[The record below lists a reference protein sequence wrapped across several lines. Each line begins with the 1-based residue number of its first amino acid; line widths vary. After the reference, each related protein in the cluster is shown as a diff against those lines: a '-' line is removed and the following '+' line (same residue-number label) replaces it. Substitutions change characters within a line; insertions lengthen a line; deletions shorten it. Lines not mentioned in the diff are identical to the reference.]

1 MKFKVSV
8 PASTSNLGPGFD
20 ALGLALKL
28 YNDFI
33 VEPANFY
40 SVEIEGE
47 GAQELPKDEKNLFLR
62 AYRSAMEYL
71 GENRPVKVKLV
82 NRIPLGRGLGSSA
95 TAIVGG
101 ILAAQKITGKE
112 LSLPEVIDIAFKFEP
127 HPDNVLPA
135 YTGGFV
141 VAATNGDLSYVKLD
155 WPEELKVVIVVPELF
170 LSTEESR
177 SVLPETYSREDV
189 IFNIQRVAL
198 LLGALQKRDY
208 GLLKEAV
215 KDRLHQPYRCDLI
228 PSFWEILSE
237 GYKAG
242 AYAVYLSG
250 AGSCIGALADK
261 NFDQIGQAMCNVFD
275 SLGIEARYWVLD
287 VDKEGARLVTLSED

>member
-1 MKFKVSV
+1 VFKVLV

-28 YNDFI
+28 YNEFTVKPSGSYI
-33 VEPANFY
+33 VE
-40 SVEIEGE
+40 IRGEGE
-47 GAQELPKDEKNLFLR
+47 ESLAIDESNLFIKS
-62 AYRSAMEYL
+62 YRSACKYIGFDQPIEL
-71 GENRPVKVKLV
+71 HQL

-101 ILAAQKITGKE
+101 ILAAEKLSGKK

-141 VAATNGDLSYVKLD
+141 IAATNGDLSYVKLD
-155 WPEELKVVIVVPELF
+155 FPEELKVVIVVPELF
-170 LSTEESR
+170 LSTQESR
-177 SVLPETYSREDV
+177 SVLPESYSKEDV
-189 IFNIQRVAL
+189 TFNIQRVAL
-198 LLGALQKRDY
+198 LLGALQKRDF

-215 KDRLHQPYRCDLI
+215 KDRVHQPYRCDLI

-237 GYKAG
+237 GYRAG

-250 AGSCIGALADK
+250 AGSCIGALADR
-261 NFDQIGQAMCNVFD
+261 NFDDIGRAMCNVFD
-275 SLGIEARYWVLD
+275 SLGIESRYLVLD
-287 VDKEGARLVTLSED
+287 VDREGARIVEI

>member
-1 MKFKVSV
+1 MFKISV

-20 ALGLALKL
+20 ALGLALTL
-28 YNDFI
+28 YNEFY
-33 VEPANFY
+33 VEPSEKF

-47 GAQELPKDEKNLFLR
+47 GKRELPKDETNLFLK
-62 AYRSAMEYL
+62 AYRSSMEYL
-71 GENRPVKVKLV
+71 GFDQPIRVKLV

-101 ILAAQKITGKE
+101 ILAAEKISGKK
-112 LSLPEVIDIAFKFEP
+112 LSLPEVIDVAFKFEP

-141 VAATNGDLSYVKLD
+141 VAATNGDLHYVKLD
-155 WPEELKVVIVVPELF
+155 WPEDLKVVIVVPELF

-177 SVLPETYSREDV
+177 SVLPESYKRSEV
-189 IFNIQRVAL
+189 IFNVQRVAL

-215 KDRLHQPYRCDLI
+215 KDRIHQPYRCDLI
-228 PSFWEILSE
+228 PSFWEVVSE

-242 AYAVYLSG
+242 AHAVYLSG
-250 AGSCIGALADK
+250 AGSCIGALATE
-261 NFDQIGQAMCNVFD
+261 NFEEIGKAMCNVFD
-275 SLGIEARYWVLD
+275 SLGIESRFLVLD
-287 VDKEGARLVTLSED
+287 VDENGAKVEEIT

>member
-20 ALGLALKL
+20 ALGLALTL
-28 YNDFI
+28 YNEFY
-33 VEPANFY
+33 VEPSDKY
-40 SVEIEGE
+40 EVEIEGE
-47 GAQELPKDEKNLFLR
+47 GRKELPRDEKNLFLR
-62 AYRSAMEYL
+62 AYRSSMEYL
-71 GENRPVKVKLV
+71 GLSQPVKVKLV

-101 ILAAQKITGKE
+101 ILAAERISGRE

-155 WPEELKVVIVVPELF
+155 WPEDLKVVIVVPELF
-170 LSTEESR
+170 LSTEDSR
-177 SVLPETYSREDV
+177 SVLPETYSRKDV

-215 KDRLHQPYRCDLI
+215 KDRIHQPYRCDLI

-250 AGSCIGALADK
+250 AGSCIGALSDK
-261 NFDQIGQAMCNVFD
+261 NFDEIGKAMCNVFD
-275 SLGIEARYWVLD
+275 ALGIESRYLVLD
-287 VDKEGARLVTLSED
+287 VDKTGARLE

>member
-28 YNDFI
+28 YNEFI
-33 VEPANFY
+33 VEPSDFY

-47 GAQELPKDEKNLFLR
+47 GADSLPRDEKNLFIR
-62 AYRSAMEYL
+62 AYRSTMEYL
-71 GENRPVKVKLV
+71 GESQPVKVKQV

-101 ILAAQKITGKE
+101 ILAAEKVTGKE
-112 LSLPEVIDIAFKFEP
+112 LSLPEVIDVAFKFEP

-141 VAATNGDLSYVKLD
+141 VAATNGDLHYVKLD

-177 SVLPETYSREDV
+177 SVLPDKYSREDV
-189 IFNIQRVAL
+189 IFNVQRVAL
-198 LLGALQKRDY
+198 LLGALQKRDF

-250 AGSCIGALADK
+250 AGSCIGALADR
-261 NFDQIGQAMCNVFD
+261 NFNEIGQAMCNVFD
-275 SLGIEARYWVLD
+275 ALGIDSRYLVLE
-287 VDKEGARLVTLSED
+287 VDQEGARVSELS

>member
-8 PASTSNLGPGFD
+8 PASTSNLGAGFD
-20 ALGLALKL
+20 ALGLALTI

-33 VEPANFY
+33 VETANAY

-47 GAQELPKDEKNLFLR
+47 GEGELPLDEKNLFLR
-62 AYRSAMEYL
+62 AFKSTAEYL
-71 GENRPVKVKLV
+71 GLNQPVRVKQI
-82 NRIPLGRGLGSSA
+82 NRIPLGRGMGSSA

-101 ILAAQKITGKE
+101 ILAAERIAGKK
-112 LSLPEVIDIAFKFEP
+112 LSLPEVIDVAFKFEP

-155 WPEELKVVIVVPELF
+155 FPQELKVIIVVPELF
-170 LSTEESR
+170 LSTEDSR
-177 SVLPETYSREDV
+177 SVLPSTYAREDV

-198 LLGALQKRDY
+198 LMGALQKKDFS
-208 GLLKEAV
+208 LLKEAV
-215 KDRLHQPYRCDLI
+215 KDRIHQPYRCDLI
-228 PSFWEILSE
+228 PGFWEVLSQ
-237 GYKAG
+237 GYKEG

-250 AGSCIGALADK
+250 AGSCIGALADA
-261 NFDQIGQAMCNVFD
+261 NFDGIGKAMCDVFE
-275 SLGIEARYWVLD
+275 SLGIDARYLVLD
-287 VDKEGARLVTLSED
+287 VDKEGARIEDLK

>member
-1 MKFKVSV
+1 MKFTVSV
-8 PASTSNLGPGFD
+8 PASTSNLGAGFD

-33 VEPANFY
+33 VEPADFY
-40 SVEIEGE
+40 SAEIEGE
-47 GAQELPKDEKNLFLR
+47 GKEELPKDEKNLFIR
-62 AYRSAMEYL
+62 AYRSTMEYL
-71 GENRPVKVKLV
+71 GKNQPIKVTQI

-101 ILAAQKITGKE
+101 ILAAQKISGKE

-141 VAATNGDLSYVKLD
+141 VAATNGDLTYLKLD
-155 WPEELKVVIVVPELF
+155 WPHELKVIIVVPELF

-177 SVLPETYSREDV
+177 SVLPETYPRKDV

-198 LLGALQKRDY
+198 LLGALQKKDY
-208 GLLKEAV
+208 SLLKEAV
-215 KDRLHQPYRCDLI
+215 KDRIHQPYRCDLI
-228 PSFWEILSE
+228 PSFWEVLSE

-250 AGSCIGALADK
+250 AGSCIGAIADK
-261 NFDQIGQAMCNVFD
+261 NFDDIGKAMTSVFD
-275 SLGIEARYWVLD
+275 ALGIESRYLVLD
-287 VDKEGARLVTLSED
+287 VDENGAEIKE

>member
-1 MKFKVSV
+1 MKFSVSV

-28 YNDFI
+28 YNEFI
-33 VEPANFY
+33 VEPSSFY

-47 GAQELPKDEKNLFLR
+47 GKEELPKDEKNLFLM
-62 AYRSAMEYL
+62 AYRSTMEYL
-71 GENRPVKVKLV
+71 GQKQPIKVKQI

-101 ILAAQKITGKE
+101 ILAAEKISGKK
-112 LSLPEVIDIAFKFEP
+112 LSLPEVIDVAFKFEP

-141 VAATNGDLSYVKLD
+141 VAATNGDLTYVKLE
-155 WPEELKVVIVVPELF
+155 WPKELKVVIVVPEFF

-177 SVLPETYSREDV
+177 SVLPDNYRKEDV
-189 IFNIQRVAL
+189 VFNIQRVAL
-198 LLGALQKRDY
+198 LLGALQKKDF

-228 PSFWEILSE
+228 PSFWEILTE

-250 AGSCIGALADK
+250 AGSCIGALADR

-275 SLGIEARYWVLD
+275 SLGIESRYLVLE
-287 VDKEGARLVTLSED
+287 VDQEGAKVRE

>member
-1 MKFKVSV
+1 MGFKVSV

-33 VEPANFY
+33 VEPADFY

-47 GAQELPKDEKNLFLR
+47 GADTLPKDEKNLFLR
-62 AYRSAMEYL
+62 AYRSTMEYL
-71 GENRPVKVKLV
+71 GQSQPIKVKQI

-101 ILAAQKITGKE
+101 ILAAEKISGKE
-112 LSLPEVIDIAFKFEP
+112 LSLPEVIDVAFKFEP

-141 VAATNGDLSYVKLD
+141 VAATNGDLTYVKLD
-155 WPEELKVVIVVPELF
+155 WPEELKVIIVVPELF
-170 LSTEESR
+170 LSTEDSR
-177 SVLPETYSREDV
+177 SVLPDKYSREDV
-189 IFNIQRVAL
+189 IFNIQRVGL
-198 LLGALQKRDY
+198 LLGALQKRDF

-215 KDRLHQPYRCDLI
+215 KDRIHQPYRCDLI
-228 PSFWEILSE
+228 PSFWEVLSE

-250 AGSCIGALADK
+250 AGSCIGALADR
-261 NFDQIGQAMCNVFD
+261 NFDQIGRAMCNVFD
-275 SLGIEARYWVLD
+275 ALGIESRYLVLD
-287 VDKEGARLVTLSED
+287 VDREGAKIEERI

>member
-20 ALGLALKL
+20 ALGLALTL
-28 YNDFI
+28 YNEFY
-33 VEPANFY
+33 VEPSDSY
-40 SVEIEGE
+40 EVEIEGE
-47 GAQELPKDEKNLFLR
+47 GKEELPKDERNLFIR
-62 AYRSAMEYL
+62 AYRSSMEYL
-71 GENRPVKVKLV
+71 GLNQPIKVKLV

-95 TAIVGG
+95 TAIVAG
-101 ILAAQKITGKE
+101 ILAAERISGRE
-112 LSLPEVIDIAFKFEP
+112 FSLPEVIDIAFKFEP

-155 WPEELKVVIVVPELF
+155 WPEDLKVVIVVPELF
-170 LSTEESR
+170 LSTEDSR
-177 SVLPETYSREDV
+177 SVLPDTYTREDV

-215 KDRLHQPYRCDLI
+215 KDRIHQPYRCDLI

-261 NFDQIGQAMCNVFD
+261 NFDEIGKAMCNVFD
-275 SLGIEARYWVLD
+275 ALGIESRYLILD
-287 VDKEGARLVTLSED
+287 VDKTGAKIQSIDT

>member
-28 YNDFI
+28 YNEFI
-33 VEPANFY
+33 VEPSDFY

-47 GAQELPKDEKNLFLR
+47 GADSLPRDEKNLFIR
-62 AYRSAMEYL
+62 AYRSTMEYL
-71 GENRPVKVKLV
+71 GESQPVKVKQV

-101 ILAAQKITGKE
+101 ILAAEKVTGKE
-112 LSLPEVIDIAFKFEP
+112 LSLPEVIDVAFKFEP

-141 VAATNGDLSYVKLD
+141 VAATNGDLHYVKLD

-177 SVLPETYSREDV
+177 SVLPDKYSREDV
-189 IFNIQRVAL
+189 IFNVQRVAL
-198 LLGALQKRDY
+198 LLGALQKRDF

-250 AGSCIGALADK
+250 AGSCIGALADR
-261 NFDQIGQAMCNVFD
+261 NFDEIGQAMCNVFD
-275 SLGIEARYWVLD
+275 ALGIDSRYLVLE
-287 VDKEGARLVTLSED
+287 VDQEGARVSELS